1 MSEAASP
8 GLRRFRIVLW
18 SLVAVAAIAAT
29 ILFVLRPFEQG
40 GLGSRLSLNPVG
52 SFSLASTMGGR
63 FTEADLKGTPTLL
76 FFGFTY
82 CPNVCPTTLSATVEW
97 KKKLGLTSDQLRTV
111 FVTIDPERDTLDM
124 MDSYTEPVDPSI
136 IGLVGTP
143 EETANIA
150 RQYRVTAEKADD
162 GQGSYTMLHTAT
174 VFLIDANGAYQ
185 GGIDWEE
192 SQASAIAKIK
202 RLVGG

>member
-1 MSEAASP
+1 MSEAASS
-8 GLRRFRIVLW
+8 GLRRFRILLW

-29 ILFVLRPFEQG
+29 VLFVLRPFEQG
-40 GLGSRLSLNPVG
+40 GLGSRMSLNPVG

-76 FFGFTY
+76 FFGF
-82 CPNVCPTTLSATVEW
+82 EW

-111 FVTIDPERDTLDM
+111 FVTIDPERDTLEM
-124 MDSYTEPVDPSI
+124 MDSYTKPVDPSI

>member
-1 MSEAASP
+1 MILW
-8 GLRRFRIVLW
+8 GLV
-18 SLVAVAAIAAT
+18 IAAAVVAT
-29 ILFVLRPFEQG
+29 VLFVFRPFAQG
-40 GLGSRLSLNPVG
+40 GLGSRMSLNPVG
-52 SFSLASTMGGR
+52 SFSLASTKGGR

-82 CPNVCPTTLSATVEW
+82 CPNVCPTTLSETVAW
-97 KKKLGLTSDQLRTV
+97 KQKLGLTSDQLRTV

-124 MDSYTEPVDPSI
+124 MASYTKPVDPSI

-143 EETANIA
+143 AETANIA
-150 RQYRVTAEKADD
+150 MQYRVTAEKADD
-162 GQGSYTMLHTAT
+162 GNGSYTMLHTAT

-185 GGIDWEE
+185 GSIDWEE
-192 SQASAIAKIK
+192 NEASALAKIK